1 MLLVLS
7 YLSST
12 GTTTRTRLRARARVR
27 TGALAIRDWRRA
39 ASWRAGGGQR
49 GSEAAAVAS

>member
-39 ASWRAGGGQR
+39 ASWRAARRQR